1 MSQDHTAKLIQDA
14 NDLIVKVQADLK
26 SAQEFYASIG
36 VSPDKV
42 QGVLQS
48 LLGPEEA
55 AEVVQL
61 LADDQ
66 QAIVEELAEEAAH
79 MSFVSAPI
87 TTGRKKNAVHDLNSR
102 HSNLMA

>member
-14 NDLIVKVQADLK
+14 SDLIGKVQADLN

-36 VSPDKV
+36 VNPDKV

-48 LLGPEEA
+48 LLGPKES

-66 QAIVEELAEEAAH
+66 QAIAQEVAEEAARL
-79 MSFVSAPI
+79 SFVSAPV
-87 TTGRKKNAVHDLNSR
+87 TTVRKKTRS
-102 HSNLMA
+102 MI